1 MAMTKVKGEK
11 KDKKVMLY
19 ALSTCGWCRR
29 TKDLLNRSKVEY
41 EYCDVDELT
50 GAEKQ
55 KVMAE
60 VARLNPHGSFPTVL
74 ISGDVV
80 VGFDEERIK
89 KLLGL

>member
-1 MAMTKVKGEK
+1 MTKVKGEK

-29 TKDLLNRSKVEY
+29 TKDLLNRGKVEY

-50 GAEKQ
+50 GEEKR

-60 VARLNPHGSFPTVL
+60 VARLNPHGSFPTVV
-74 ISGDVV
+74 ISDEVV
-80 VGFDEERIK
+80 VGFDEERIR

>member
-1 MAMTKVKGEK
+1 MTKVKG
-11 KDKKVMLY
+11 DKRDKPVTLY

-29 TKDLLNRSKVEY
+29 TKELLNDSKVEY

-50 GAEKQ
+50 GDEKR
-55 KVMAE
+55 KIMAE
-60 VARLNPHGSFPTVL
+60 VARLNPHGSFPTVV

-80 VGFDEERIK
+80 IGFDEERIK